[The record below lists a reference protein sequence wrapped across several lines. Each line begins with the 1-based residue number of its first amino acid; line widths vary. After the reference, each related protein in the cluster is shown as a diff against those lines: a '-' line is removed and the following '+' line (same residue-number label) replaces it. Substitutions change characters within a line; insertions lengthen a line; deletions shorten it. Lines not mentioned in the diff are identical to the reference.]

1 MGKTYDN
8 IDKLPFEWLGQGYGY
23 KNAEVFL
30 AGDSYVCYISEY
42 SYDEDTHELDPESCY
57 TRADFVKLTGGLEK
71 PIELFNSVDWQ
82 HPSSLWNEGEALDD
96 EKEKENKA
104 LEETE
109 PLSYYQNI
117 QRAYL
122 VGNGGPCGIRESDET
137 YNDLNRKL
145 IVAYRDFYGAAYWG
159 KINYHDSQQR
169 QWIVNGEERVYVAYA
184 GQKLYNFCCDFCIP
198 APDPMLEELIQQWN
212 NADLP
217 NLQNHVKKI
226 MDRIDELD
234 GLSFI
239 WF

>member
-1 MGKTYDN
+1 M
-8 IDKLPFEWLGQGYGY
+8 
-23 KNAEVFL
+23 
-30 AGDSYVCYISEY
+30 
-42 SYDEDTHELDPESCY
+42 
-57 TRADFVKLTGGLEK
+57 
-71 PIELFNSVDWQ
+71 
-82 HPSSLWNEGEALDD
+82 
-96 EKEKENKA
+96 
-104 LEETE
+104 LEEPE
-109 PLSYYQNI
+109 PLSYYRNM

-122 VGNGGPCGIRESDET
+122 ISNGGPCGIRESGVT

-145 IVAYRDFYGAAYWG
+145 IVAYRNFYGAAYLG

-169 QWIVNGEERVYVAYA
+169 QQIVNGEERVYVAYA

-198 APDPMLEELIQQWN
+198 APDPMLEELIRQWN